1 MSFSER
7 RGRRDARALA
17 LLAAASLILV
27 ASRASASPID
37 DPFVTGMSFSGP
49 TSGDLG
55 AIYWNPAALGL
66 MRGFQLMVAG
76 TARWSSVG
84 VSSTPPGQPAGIGD
98 RHRLPAAVSVAA
110 RPGRLRGAR
119 VRQRSVHARL
129 RHVHALPRTDPFS
142 GLADGQRADP
152 LPGAEHGS
160 AQPGAGAGAG
170 DPVRQRLP
178 DRPVVGVP
186 VLDRQPQLR
195 RGPGHGAQ
203 NCRPTTPATTS
214 TRARGSATRSSRS
227 RWAAGSTGATR
238 TWSSASPTRASRWA
252 ARWRASRSPATRPR

>member
-1 MSFSER
+1 MCFSER
-7 RGRRDARALA
+7 RGRRRRRDPRALA

-27 ASRASASPID
+27 ATRAAASPID

-84 VSSTPPGQPAGIGD
+84 ASLPALGSQPAGSATATD
-98 RHRLPAAVSVAA
+98 FRQPFQWP
-110 RPGRLRGAR
+110 PGPRRLRGAR
-119 VRQRSVHARL
+119 VRQRSVHDRL
-129 RHVHALPRTDPFS
+129 RDVHAVPRTDPFS
-142 GLADGQRADP
+142 DLGDGQRADP
-152 LPGAEHGS
+152 LPGVEHGS

-170 DPVRQRLP
+170 DPVGQRPP
-178 DRPVVGVP
+178 DRSVVRVH

-195 RGPGHGAQ
+195 RGPERRAEPGRRRPLQHQLGPGDRRREVLGHARRRNLLAPQESGARRLVPEPSAR
-203 NCRPTTPATTS
+203 RPGGG
-214 TRARGSATRSSRS
+214 RRGRR
-227 RWAAGSTGATR
+227 
-238 TWSSASPTRASRWA
+238 
-252 ARWRASRSPATRPR
+252 